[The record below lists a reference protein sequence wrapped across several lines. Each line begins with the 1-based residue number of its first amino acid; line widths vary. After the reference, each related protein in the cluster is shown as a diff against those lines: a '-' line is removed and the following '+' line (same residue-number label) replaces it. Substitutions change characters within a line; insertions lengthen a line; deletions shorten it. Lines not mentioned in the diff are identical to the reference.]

1 MGAERGEHAQ
11 CGEHDAG
18 DGEPELDGVDP
29 GRLAEAVDDRHQDD
43 EADVEED
50 RNRQHERG
58 CGQRRRDAL
67 RSEQRGEAA
76 LGDGERD
83 VVDRGGL
90 GSGVAL
96 GDAREGDLGHG
107 SVPEEFLESE
117 DAFDDEGSGQGDGD
131 QHGGHGRDRGI
142 EVVLHVAHDR
152 ERQGRGAA
160 VDQEDRHGG
169 VVEGDDEA
177 EGIAAGLATDPAI
190 AAQPDFWACD
200 LGGGSLELIAVEGR
214 KVSAKTSLPLGA
226 IRLTESYIN
235 NSGECVSANEIE
247 AIDHYVQD
255 TLFASEF
262 PFPSEVDTLVAT
274 GGAFVSIRSILA
286 DREDASFEKRSLLFH
301 EEIKSLL
308 YEIAELTLRE
318 RIESLHPLSPNR
330 ADVMP
335 AALACIV
342 SLLNH
347 VGARAVRNSLH
358 NLRYGEAARMLGI
371 VG

>member
-1 MGAERGEHAQ
+1 MSCSESEAFGQVASVVDVGSNTVKLLVASLNSIGGIQVLHENTVPTRIGTGIGSKFPVLSEHAMLAAEEAVVDLLHEASRFAPHLISLVATGAVRAASNGQ
-11 CGEHDAG
+11 KFADRIKNTTEHD
-18 DGEPELDGVDP
+18 L
-29 GRLAEAVDDRHQDD
+29 L
-43 EADVEED
+43 
-50 RNRQHERG
+50 
-58 CGQRRRDAL
+58 
-67 RSEQRGEAA
+67 
-76 LGDGERD
+76 
-83 VVDRGGL
+83 
-90 GSGVAL
+90 
-96 GDAREGDLGHG
+96 
-107 SVPEEFLESE
+107 
-117 DAFDDEGSGQGDGD
+117 
-131 QHGGHGRDRGI
+131 
-142 EVVLHVAHDR
+142 VLS
-152 ERQGRGAA
+152 
-160 VDQEDRHGG
+160 
-169 VVEGDDEA
+169 GDDEA
-177 EGIAAGLATDPAI
+177 EGIAAGLATDPGI
-190 AAQPDFWACD
+190 AVQPDFLACD
-200 LGGGSLELIAVEGR
+200 LGGGSLELIAVEDR

-274 GGAFVSIRSILA
+274 GGAFVAIRSILA
-286 DREDASFEKRSLLFH
+286 DRENASFEKRSLLFH

-318 RIESLHPLSPNR
+318 RIERLHRLSPNR

-342 SLLNH
+342 SLLSH
-347 VGARAVRNSLH
+347 VGARTVRNSLH